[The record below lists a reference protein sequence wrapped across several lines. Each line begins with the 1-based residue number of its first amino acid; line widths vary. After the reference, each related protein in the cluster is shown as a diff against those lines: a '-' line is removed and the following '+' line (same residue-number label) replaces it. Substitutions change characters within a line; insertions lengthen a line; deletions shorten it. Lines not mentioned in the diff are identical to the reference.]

1 MEMKKS
7 LIVAASALAMA
18 ATPAFANTTTSGN
31 AATIHLSADV
41 TAQCGVGNHM
51 SGSDTGAGDQTD
63 ITVPL
68 ADANGQFKTA
78 QTFNRSFGNVWC
90 NAPAT
95 VTVSATPLT
104 EDSGAAVGDTDS
116 FTNRFDLQVSGGAMN
131 AYVGGQT
138 VDTSVAGGDTKHF
151 DMPTAFETGTGQYS
165 SVDIKVLP
173 SLRSGEP
180 RRAIAG
186 TYTGAVTL
194 TATIS

>member
-1 MEMKKS
+1 MKKS

-18 ATPAFANTTTSGN
+18 ATPAFAVTASGN
-31 AATIHLSADV
+31 VSTINLSANV
-41 TAQCGVGNHM
+41 TAACGVGNHM
-51 SGSDTGAGDQTD
+51 SGSDIGTGDQSD

-68 ADANGQFKTA
+68 ADANGQYKTA

-90 NAPAT
+90 NAPAK

-104 EDSGAAVGDTDS
+104 EDTGAVVGDVDS

-138 VDTSVAGGDTKHF
+138 VDTSVAGGASKF
-151 DMPTAFETGTGQYS
+151 FNMPTAFETGTGQYS
-165 SVDIKVLP
+165 SVNITVLP
-173 SLRSGEP
+173 SLRSGEA
-180 RRAIAG
+180 RRPIAG
-186 TYTGAVTL
+186 DYSGSVTL